1 LKEFGKIVKKEFL
14 MKIFLLLSLLFS
26 LLCSQFTFASTT
38 GRLAGR
44 VTDSATGDPLPFVN
58 VVIMGTT
65 MGAATDINGYYS
77 IINVPPG
84 NYEVKA
90 SAIGYNS
97 VTFQGV
103 RISIDLTT
111 TINFQLAEASVELG
125 EEVVVIATKPLVK
138 MDLTASTSIVGDD
151 VISQL
156 PVADVQDILRL
167 QAGVVVSGGNIHI
180 RGGRAN
186 QVAYQIDGV
195 PVTDVYDGSS
205 TINVNQ
211 NSIQELQVISGAFNA
226 EYGQAQSG
234 VVNLVTKD
242 GSNTLSGNIQAYSG
256 DYVSDKTDIYQNI
269 DDINPVGIR
278 NIEGSLSGPIL
289 KDELFFYVNGRYYFN
304 SGYLY
309 GRRFYLVS
317 DRAIQDPITQQYI
330 VQGNGDGE
338 FDSMNESE
346 TFYGQGKITY
356 RLFQGLRLSF
366 NYLLEQREYQD
377 YDHFYKQTPD
387 NNLQRF
393 NKSYTNIFA
402 INHAMSASSF
412 YTLNLSYAFKDYR
425 QYLFE
430 EIYTG
435 NPVKPT
441 NYEDNST
448 VITPPYSFAVGGTNN
463 NRFTRNTGTYGAKL
477 DWTSQLNQEI
487 NIQFGG
493 DYRLNKIYLE
503 NINLVPML
511 DENGQRVVPYNV
523 AIPSFTATDYDTYQR
538 NPSEIAGY
546 IQSKFEAFN
555 LIFNLGVRVDHFIPD
570 GVVLNDD
577 LSDGGIRYTID
588 DPNIY
593 NPLKPN
599 NKFYDLNGNGVQ
611 DEGERTKTLEERE
624 AYWYKNA
631 SAKTQISPRVGLAFP
646 ISANGVVHFSYGHFL
661 QLPRYEYLF
670 QNPRFKLGVNSGNA
684 GLFGN
689 SDLKPQKTV
698 KGEIGLQQQIG
709 DDMSVDATVFFEDFR
724 NLTGT
729 QTQDVVVFGGAQ
741 TYSQYINSDFGY
753 ARGFVV
759 KFTKRFSDGLAAYID
774 YTYSDT
780 KGNASDPADS
790 RNAALGGA
798 LPETFIAPLN
808 WDQTHTLNVSMAYTK
823 TNDWGF
829 SVIGNFFSGQP
840 FTPAVNKNTRVT
852 QNAFPRN
859 SSSKPTIIN
868 VDMRLYKDFEL
879 SGALLTVFFRV
890 FNLLDFDNPVNI
902 YSDTGDPFFTF
913 AKLEA
918 EKINPTLYNNTLDE
932 LFTNPTFFSA
942 PRRAEIGLGFNF

>member
-1 LKEFGKIVKKEFL
+1 
-14 MKIFLLLSLLFS
+14 MKIISQIILSILILS
-26 LLCSQFTFASTT
+26 NQFTYAGTT

-44 VTDSATGDPLPFVN
+44 VTDAATGDPLPFVN
-58 VVIMGTT
+58 VVIVGTT
-65 MGAATDINGYYS
+65 LGAATDIDGYYS

-84 NYEVKA
+84 NYVVKA

-97 VTFQGV
+97 VSFQDV
-103 RISIDLTT
+103 KVSIDLTT
-111 TINFQLAEASVELG
+111 TIDFQLAEASVELG
-125 EEVVVIATKPLVK
+125 EEVVVIATKPLVR
-138 MDLTASTSIVGDD
+138 MDLTSSTAIVGDD

-156 PVADVQDILRL
+156 PVAEVQDVLRL
-167 QAGVVVSGGNIHI
+167 QAGVVISAGGDIHI

-186 QVAYQIDGV
+186 QIAYQIDGV

-211 NSIQELQVISGAFNA
+211 NAIQELQVISGAFNA

-242 GSNTLSGNIQAYSG
+242 GNNTFAGNVQAYSG
-256 DYVSDKTDIYQNI
+256 DYVSNKSDVFTNI

-278 NIEGSLSGPIL
+278 NIEGSLSGPVIN
-289 KDELFFYVNGRYYFN
+289 DELFFYLNGRYYFN
-304 SGYLY
+304 SGSLY
-309 GRRFYLVS
+309 GKRVYLIS
-317 DRAIQDPITQQYI
+317 DRAIEDPQTQQFT
-330 VQGNGDGE
+330 VQQNGDGAYV
-338 FDSMNESE
+338 SMNESE
-346 TFYGQGKITY
+346 TIYGQGKITY
-356 RLFQGLRLSF
+356 RLFQGLKLSY
-366 NYLLEQREYQD
+366 NYLLEKRDYQD

-402 INHAMSASSF
+402 INHALSSSSF
-412 YTLNLSYAFKDYR
+412 YTLNLSYSFRDYR

-435 NPVKPT
+435 NPSKPT

-448 VITPPYSFAVGGTNN
+448 VVTPPYSFAVGGTNM
-463 NRFTRNTGTYGAKL
+463 NRFVRNTGAYGAKL
-477 DWTSQLNQEI
+477 DWSTQLNQEI
-487 NIQFGG
+487 NLQFGG
-493 DYRLNKIYLE
+493 DYRYNKIYLE
-503 NINLVPML
+503 NINLVPMT
-511 DENGQRVVPYNV
+511 DENGQRVTPFNV
-523 AIPSFTATDYDTYQR
+523 MIPSITSTDYDTYQHEP
-538 NPSEIAGY
+538 NEIAGY
-546 IQSKFEAFN
+546 VQSKFEAFN
-555 LIFNLGVRVDHFIPD
+555 LIFNLGLRIDYFQPD

-599 NKFYDLNGNGVQ
+599 NRFNDLNGNGVQ
-611 DEGERTKTLEERE
+611 DPGEATKTLADRE
-624 AYWYKNA
+624 VYWYKEA
-631 SAKTQISPRVGLAFP
+631 SAKTQVSPRVGLAFP

-661 QLPRYEYLF
+661 QLPRYEYLY
-670 QNPRFKLGVNSGNA
+670 QNPKFKLGVNSGNA

-689 SDLKPQKTV
+689 ADLKPQKTV
-698 KGEIGLQQQIG
+698 KGEIGIQQQIG
-709 DDMSVDATVFFEDFR
+709 DDISVDATVFFEDFR

-729 QTQDVVVFGGAQ
+729 QTQDIVVFGGAQ

-753 ARGFVV
+753 ARGFVL
-759 KFTKRFSDGLAAYID
+759 KFSKRFSGGLSAYID

-790 RNAALGGA
+790 RNATLGGA

-808 WDQTHTLNVSMAYTK
+808 WDQTHTLNLSIAYTQ
-823 TNDWGF
+823 TRDWGF

-840 FTPAVNKNTRVT
+840 YTPAVNKNTRVT

-859 SSSKPTIIN
+859 SANKPTIIN
-868 VDMRLYKDFEL
+868 LDLRVYKDFEI
-879 SGALLTVFFRV
+879 SNTLLTVFLRV
-890 FNLLDFDNPVNI
+890 FNLLDFDNPVNV
-902 YSDTGDPFFTF
+902 YTDTGDPYFTF

-918 EKINPTLYNNTLDE
+918 ERINPTLYNNTLDE
-932 LFTNPTFFSA
+932 LYTDPTFFSE
-942 PRRAEIGLGFNF
+942 PRRVEIGLGFNF

>member
-1 LKEFGKIVKKEFL
+1 
-14 MKIFLLLSLLFS
+14 MKIISQIILSLLIIS
-26 LLCSQFTFASTT
+26 NQIIFAGTT

-44 VTDSATGDPLPFVN
+44 VTDTATGEPLPFVN
-58 VVIMGTT
+58 VVLMGTT
-65 MGAATDINGYYS
+65 LGAATDIDGYYS
-77 IINVPPG
+77 IINIPPG

-97 VTFQGV
+97 ISYQDVKV
-103 RISIDLTT
+103 SIDLTT
-111 TINFQLAEASVELG
+111 TINFQLSEASVELG
-125 EEVVVIATKPLVK
+125 EDVIVIATKPLVR
-138 MDLTASTSIVGDD
+138 MDLTSTTAIVGDD

-156 PVADVQDILRL
+156 PVAEVQDVLKL
-167 QAGVVVSGGNIHI
+167 QAGVVISGGNIHI

-211 NSIQELQVISGAFNA
+211 NSVQELQVISGAFNA

-242 GSNTLSGNIQAYSG
+242 GSNTFTGNIQAYSG
-256 DYVSDKTDIYQNI
+256 DYTSDKTDIFTNI

-304 SGYLY
+304 SGSLY
-309 GRRFYLVS
+309 GQRYYLIS
-317 DRAIQDPITQQYI
+317 DRASEDPQTQQLT
-330 VQGNGDGE
+330 VSQSGDE
-338 FDSMNESE
+338 EYVSMNESE
-346 TFYGQGKITY
+346 TVYGQGKITY
-356 RLFQGLRLSF
+356 RLFQGLKLSY
-366 NYLLEQREYQD
+366 NYLLEQRDYQD
-377 YDHFYKQTPD
+377 YDHFNKQTPD

-402 INHAMSASSF
+402 INHALSSSSF
-412 YTLNLSYAFKDYR
+412 YTLNLSYSFKDYR

-435 NPVKPT
+435 NPNKPT
-441 NYEDNST
+441 YYEDNRT
-448 VITPPYSFAVGGTNN
+448 VVTPPYSFGVGGTNP

-477 DWTSQLNQEI
+477 DWTTQLNQEI
-487 NIQFGG
+487 NLQFGG
-493 DYRLNKIYLE
+493 DYRYNQIYLE
-503 NINLVPML
+503 NINLVPMTV
-511 DENGQRVVPYNV
+511 EPGQPFNV
-523 AIPSFTATDYDTYQR
+523 EIPPIESTDYNTYEH
-538 NPSEIAGY
+538 NPNEISGY
-546 IQSKFEAFN
+546 VQSKFEAFN
-555 LIFNLGVRVDHFIPD
+555 LIFNLGLRVDHFQPD
-570 GVVLNDD
+570 GVILNDD
-577 LSDGGIRYTID
+577 LSDGGIRYTVD

-599 NKFYDLNGNGVQ
+599 NRFNDLNGNGVQ
-611 DEGERTKTLEERE
+611 DEGETTKTVQDRE
-624 AYWYKNA
+624 AYYYKDA
-631 SAKTQISPRVGLAFP
+631 TSKTQVSPRVGLAFP

-661 QLPRYEYLF
+661 QLPRYEYLYD
-670 QNPRFKLGVNSGNA
+670 NPRFKLGVNSGNA

-689 SDLKPQKTV
+689 SDLEPQQTV

-729 QTQDVVVFGGAQ
+729 QTQDIVVFGGAQ

-753 ARGFVV
+753 ARGFVF
-759 KFTKRFSDGLAAYID
+759 KFSKRFSGGLSAYLD
-774 YTYSDT
+774 YTFSDT
-780 KGNASDPADS
+780 KGNSSDPADS

-808 WDQTHTLNVSMAYTK
+808 WDQTHTLNVSVSYAQAR
-823 TNDWGF
+823 DWGF
-829 SVIGNFFSGQP
+829 SIIGNFFSGQP
-840 FTPAVNKNTRVT
+840 YTPAVNKNTRVT

-859 SSSKPTIIN
+859 SDNKPTVIN
-868 VDMRLYKDFEL
+868 VDLRVYKDFEI
-879 SGALLTVFFRV
+879 STTVLTVFLRV
-890 FNLLDFDNPVNI
+890 FNLLDFDNPVNL
-902 YSDTGDPFFTF
+902 YTDTGDPFFTF

-918 EKINPTLYNNTLDE
+918 EKNVPSEYFSDVINNDLDQ
-932 LFTNPTFFSA
+932 FYTNPTYFSE
-942 PRRAEIGLGFNF
+942 PRRVEIGLGFNF

>member
-1 LKEFGKIVKKEFL
+1 
-14 MKIFLLLSLLFS
+14 MKIFLQILLSLCFIFY
-26 LLCSQFTFASTT
+26 QFTYAGTT

-44 VTDSATGDPLPFVN
+44 VTDAATGEPLPFVN
-58 VVIMGTT
+58 VVIVETT
-65 MGAATDINGYYS
+65 LGAATDIDGYYS

-84 NYEVKA
+84 NYVVKA

-97 VTFQGV
+97 VSFQDV
-103 RISIDLTT
+103 KVSIDLTT
-111 TINFQLAEASVELG
+111 TIDFQLAEASVELG
-125 EEVVVIATKPLVK
+125 EEVVVIATKPLVR
-138 MDLTASTSIVGDD
+138 MDLTSSTAIVGDD

-156 PVADVQDILRL
+156 PVAEVQDVLRL
-167 QAGVVVSGGNIHI
+167 QAGVVVSAGGDIHI

-186 QVAYQIDGV
+186 QIAYQIDGV

-211 NSIQELQVISGAFNA
+211 NAIQELQVISGAFNA

-242 GSNTLSGNIQAYSG
+242 GNNTFAGNVQAYSG
-256 DYVSDKTDIYQNI
+256 DYLSNKSDVFTNI

-278 NIEGSLSGPIL
+278 NLEGSLSGPIIN
-289 KDELFFYVNGRYYFN
+289 DELFFYLNGRYYFN
-304 SGYLY
+304 SGSLY
-309 GRRFYLVS
+309 GKRIYLIS
-317 DRAIQDPITQQYI
+317 DRAIEDPQTQQFT
-330 VQGNGDGE
+330 VQENGDGAYV
-338 FDSMNESE
+338 SMNESE
-346 TFYGQGKITY
+346 TIYGQGKITY
-356 RLFQGLRLSF
+356 RLFQGLKLSY
-366 NYLLEQREYQD
+366 NYLLEKRDYQD
-377 YDHFYKQTPD
+377 YNHFYKQTPD

-402 INHAMSASSF
+402 INHALSSSSF
-412 YTLNLSYAFKDYR
+412 YTLNLSYSFRDYR

-435 NPVKPT
+435 NPSKPT

-448 VITPPYSFAVGGTNN
+448 VVTPPYSFAVGGTNM
-463 NRFTRNTGTYGAKL
+463 NRFVRNTGAYGVKL
-477 DWTSQLNQEI
+477 DWSTQLNQEI
-487 NIQFGG
+487 NLQFGG
-493 DYRLNKIYLE
+493 DYRYNKIYLE

-511 DENGQRVVPYNV
+511 DENGQRVTPFNV
-523 AIPSFTATDYDTYQR
+523 MIPSITSTDYDTYQHEP
-538 NPSEIAGY
+538 NEIAGY
-546 IQSKFEAFN
+546 VQSKFEAFN
-555 LIFNLGVRVDHFIPD
+555 LIFNLGIRIDYFQPD

-599 NKFYDLNGNGVQ
+599 NRFNDLNGNGIQ
-611 DEGERTKTLEERE
+611 DEGEATKSVEDRE
-624 AYWYKNA
+624 AYWYKEA
-631 SAKTQISPRVGLAFP
+631 SAKTQVSPRVGLAFP

-661 QLPRYEYLF
+661 QLPRYEYLY
-670 QNPRFKLGVNSGNA
+670 QNPKFKLGVNSGNA

-689 SDLKPQKTV
+689 ADLKPQKTV
-698 KGEIGLQQQIG
+698 KGEIGIQQQIG
-709 DDMSVDATVFFEDFR
+709 DDISVDATVFFEDFR

-753 ARGFVV
+753 ARGFVL
-759 KFTKRFSDGLAAYID
+759 KFSKRFSGGLSAYID
-774 YTYSDT
+774 YTFSDT

-790 RNAALGGA
+790 RNATLGGA

-808 WDQTHTLNVSMAYTK
+808 WDQTHTLNLSIAYTQ
-823 TNDWGF
+823 TRDWGF

-840 FTPAVNKNTRVT
+840 YTPAVNKNTRVT

-859 SSSKPTIIN
+859 SANKPTIIN
-868 VDMRLYKDFEL
+868 LDLRLYKDFEI
-879 SGALLTVFFRV
+879 SNTLLTVFLRV
-890 FNLLDFDNPVNI
+890 FNLLDFDNPVNV
-902 YSDTGDPFFTF
+902 YTDTGDPYFTF

-918 EKINPTLYNNTLDE
+918 ERINPTLYNNTLDE
-932 LFTNPTFFSA
+932 LYTDPTFFSE
-942 PRRAEIGLGFNF
+942 PRRVEIGLGFNF

>member
-1 LKEFGKIVKKEFL
+1 
-14 MKIFLLLSLLFS
+14 MKILSQIFLSLLIVS
-26 LLCSQFTFASTT
+26 NQIIFAGTT

-44 VTDSATGDPLPFVN
+44 VTDATGEPLPFVN

-65 MGAATDINGYYS
+65 LGAATDIDGYYS

-97 VTFQGV
+97 VTYQDV
-103 RISIDLTT
+103 KVSIDLTT
-111 TINFQLAEASVELG
+111 TIDFQLSEASVELG

-156 PVADVQDILRL
+156 PVAEVQDVLKL

-205 TINVNQ
+205 VINVNQ
-211 NSIQELQVISGAFNA
+211 NSVQELQVISGAFNA

-242 GSNTLSGNIQAYSG
+242 GNNEFNGNLQLYSG
-256 DYVSDKTDIYQNI
+256 DYVSDRTDVFTNV
-269 DDINPVGIR
+269 DDLNPIGIR

-289 KDELFFYVNGRYYFN
+289 QDELFFYVNGRYYYN
-304 SGYLY
+304 AGYLY
-309 GRRFYLVS
+309 GQRVYLIS
-317 DRAIQDPITQQYI
+317 DRAIENPITQEFE
-330 VQGNGDGE
+330 VQESGDGE
-338 FDSMNESE
+338 FVSMNESE
-346 TFYGQGKITY
+346 TIYGQGKLTY
-356 RLFQGLRLSF
+356 QLFQGFKLSY
-366 NYLLEQREYQD
+366 NYLLEQRDYFD
-377 YDHFYKQTPD
+377 YDHNNKLTPD

-393 NKSYTNIFA
+393 NKSYTNILA
-402 INHAMSASSF
+402 INHAVSNNSF
-412 YTLNLSYAFKDYR
+412 YTLNLSYAYRDYR

-435 NPVKPT
+435 NAAKPT

-448 VITPPYSFAVGGTNN
+448 VVTPPYSFAVGGTNN
-463 NRFTRNTGTYGAKL
+463 NRFVRNTGTYGAKL
-477 DWTSQLNQEI
+477 DWTSQLTQEI
-487 NIQFGG
+487 NLQFGG
-493 DYRLNKIYLE
+493 DYRYNEIYLE
-503 NINLVPML
+503 NINLVPMV
-511 DENGQRVVPYNV
+511 DENGQKVTPYNV
-523 AIPSFTATDYDTYQR
+523 DVPNISSTDYDTY
-538 NPSEIAGY
+538 NHEPNEIAGY
-546 IQSKFEAFN
+546 VQSKFEAFN
-555 LIFNLGVRVDHFIPD
+555 LIFNLGLRVDYFQPD
-570 GVVLNDD
+570 GVVLNDP
-577 LSDGGIRYTID
+577 T

-599 NKFYDLNGNGVQ
+599 NRFNDANGNGVQ
-611 DEGERTKTLEERE
+611 DPGEASKTFEERE
-624 AYWYKNA
+624 TYWYRDA
-631 SAKTQISPRVGLAFP
+631 TSKTQVSPRVGLAFP

-661 QLPRYEYLF
+661 QLPRYEYLY

-689 SDLKPQKTV
+689 ADLEPQKTV

-741 TYSQYINSDFGY
+741 TYSQYINSDFGSS
-753 ARGFVV
+753 RGFVL
-759 KFTKRFSDGLAAYID
+759 KFTKRFSGGFAAYVD
-774 YTYSDT
+774 YTFSDT

-798 LPETFIAPLN
+798 LPETYIAPLN
-808 WDQTHTLNVSMAYTK
+808 WDQTHTLNVSLAYSK
-823 TNDWGF
+823 ASDWGF
-829 SVIGNFFSGQP
+829 SLIGNFFSGQP
-840 FTPAVNKNTRVT
+840 YTPAVNKNTRVT

-859 SSSKPTIIN
+859 SADKPTIVN
-868 VDMRLYKDFEL
+868 VDLRVYKDFEIASGTLL
-879 SGALLTVFFRV
+879 SVFLRV

-902 YSDTGDPFFTF
+902 YTDTGDPFFTF

-918 EKINPTLYNNTLDE
+918 EKINPTLYNNSLDE
-932 LFTNPTFFSA
+932 LYTNPTYFSE
-942 PRRAEIGLGFNF
+942 PRRVELGLGLNF

>member
-1 LKEFGKIVKKEFL
+1 MKIVSQ
-14 MKIFLLLSLLFS
+14 IILSLLIIS
-26 LLCSQFTFASTT
+26 NQIIFAGTT

-44 VTDSATGDPLPFVN
+44 VTDTATGEPLPFVN
-58 VVIMGTT
+58 VVLMGTT
-65 MGAATDINGYYS
+65 LGAATDIDGYYS
-77 IINVPPG
+77 IINIPPG

-97 VTFQGV
+97 VSYQEV
-103 RISIDLTT
+103 KVSIDLTT
-111 TINFQLAEASVELG
+111 TINFQLSEASVELG
-125 EEVVVIATKPLVK
+125 EDVIVIATKPLVK

-156 PVADVQDILRL
+156 PVAEVQDVLRL
-167 QAGVVVSGGNIHI
+167 QAGVVVSPGGDIHI

-195 PVTDVYDGSS
+195 SVTDVYDGSNA
-205 TINVNQ
+205 INVNQ
-211 NSIQELQVISGAFNA
+211 NAIQELQVISGAFNA

-242 GSNTLSGNIQAYSG
+242 GSNNFTGNIQAYSG
-256 DYVSDKTDIYQNI
+256 DYVSDRSDVFTNI
-269 DDINPVGIR
+269 DDVNPVGIR

-304 SGYLY
+304 SGSLY
-309 GRRFYLVS
+309 GQRFYLIS
-317 DRAIQDPITQQYI
+317 DRAFEDPQTQQI
-330 VQGNGDGE
+330 TVEQNGDGAYV
-338 FDSMNESE
+338 SMNESE
-346 TFYGQGKITY
+346 TVYGQGKITY
-356 RLFQGLRLSF
+356 RLFQGLKLSF
-366 NYLLEQREYQD
+366 NYLLEQRDYQD

-402 INHAMSASSF
+402 INHALSSSSF
-412 YTLNLSYAFKDYR
+412 YTLNLSYSFRDYR

-430 EIYTG
+430 DIYTG
-435 NPVKPT
+435 NPDKPT
-441 NYEDNST
+441 NYEDNSDL
-448 VITPPYSFAVGGTNN
+448 ITPPYSFAVGGTNT
-463 NRFTRNTGTYGAKL
+463 NRFIRNTGTYGAKL
-477 DWTSQLNQEI
+477 DWTTQLNQEI
-487 NIQFGG
+487 NLQFGG
-493 DYRLNKIYLE
+493 DYRYNKIYLE

-511 DENGQRVVPYNV
+511 DESGNQVTPFNV
-523 AIPSFTATDYDTYQR
+523 EIPSITSTDYDTYQR
-538 NPSEIAGY
+538 EPNEISGY
-546 IQSKFEAFN
+546 VQSKFEAFN
-555 LIFNLGVRVDHFIPD
+555 LVFNVGLRVDHFIPD

-577 LSDGGIRYTID
+577 LSDNGIYYTVD

-593 NPLKPN
+593 NPAKPN
-599 NKFYDLNGNGVQ
+599 NRFDDQNGNGVQ
-611 DEGERTKTLEERE
+611 DPGERTRTLEERE
-624 AYWYKNA
+624 QYWYKDA
-631 SAKTQISPRVGLAFP
+631 SSKTQVSPRVGLAFP

-661 QLPRYEYLF
+661 QLPRYEYLY

-684 GLFGN
+684 GLMGN
-689 SDLKPQKTV
+689 SDLEPQKTV
-698 KGEIGLQQQIG
+698 KGEIGIQQQIG

-729 QTQDVVVFGGAQ
+729 QTQDIVVFGGAQ

-753 ARGFVV
+753 ARGFVL
-759 KFTKRFSDGLAAYID
+759 KFSKRFSGGLAAYID

-780 KGNASDPADS
+780 KGNSSDPADS

-808 WDQTHTLNVSMAYTK
+808 WDQTHTLNLSIAYTQ
-823 TNDWGF
+823 TRDWGF

-840 FTPAVNKNTRVT
+840 YTPAVNKNTRVT

-859 SSSKPTIIN
+859 SDIKPSIVN
-868 VDMRLYKDFEL
+868 VDLRVYKDFEF
-879 SGALLTVFFRV
+879 STTVLTVFLRV
-890 FNLLDFDNPVNI
+890 FNLLDFDNAVNI
-902 YSDTGDPFFTF
+902 YTDTGDPYFTF

-918 EKINPTLYNNTLDE
+918 ERINPTLYNNTLDE
-932 LFTNPTFFSA
+932 LYTNPTYFSE
-942 PRRAEIGLGFNF
+942 PRRVEIGLGFNF